1 MVEICNLIPL
11 NGELDLTST
20 TGILNI
26 MLNRNADLLITECFV
41 EITQNIV
48 ASSTE
53 PVICLM
59 KNNNEVSQINLT
71 NGILKGKIKFF
82 PKSETLGEL
91 INISSS
97 DEIKIICKTAATGT
111 SPAGKVRAFIGIK

>member
-11 NGELDLTST
+11 NGELDVTST
-20 TGILNI
+20 TGVLNI
-26 MLNRNADLLITECFV
+26 TLGRSADLLITECFV

-53 PVICLM
+53 PVICLT
-59 KNNNEVSQINLT
+59 KNNNEIAQINLT

-82 PKSETLGEL
+82 PKSEVSGEL

-97 DEIKIICKTAATGT
+97 DEIKVICKTAATGT
-111 SPAGKVRAFIGIK
+111 SPAGKVRAFVGVK